1 MSRRF
6 VLLAVAVLMAAAPF
20 AASHEARANQ
30 ACAEEFG
37 PLRQTLE
44 SRGQAVQAA
53 IKAKRPREEICAVV
67 RRFQEAE
74 NRMVT
79 YMRNNQDWCM
89 IPETAVK
96 NAAASQ
102 GRTATLRRQ
111 ACAPAPT
118 QAQMA
123 PQQQA
128 QRPTGPG
135 LVESVGRPRLP
146 GGDTSGPTF
155 NTLMGNAL
163 TR

>member
-1 MSRRF
+1 MLRRF
-6 VLLAVAVLMAAAPF
+6 VLVAAALLTAAVPF
-20 AASHEARANQ
+20 AGSQPARANQ
-30 ACAEEFG
+30 ACAEEFV
-37 PLRQTLE
+37 PLRQALE

-74 NRMVT
+74 NRLVS

-89 IPETAVK
+89 IPDEAVK

-102 GRTATLRRQ
+102 GRTANLRKQ
-111 ACAPAPT
+111 ACAPGP
-118 QAQMA
+118 AQPQMGAA
-123 PQQQA
+123 PQP

-163 TR
+163 SR

>member
-6 VLLAVAVLMAAAPF
+6 VLVAVLT
-20 AASHEARANQ
+20 ASALLSGSHTARANQ
-30 ACAEEFG
+30 ACAEEFM
-37 PLRQTLE
+37 PLRQALE
-44 SRGQAVQAA
+44 TRGQAVQAA
-53 IKAKRPREEICAVV
+53 IKSKRPREEICAVV

-74 NRMVT
+74 NQLVT
-79 YMRNNQDWCM
+79 YMRSNMEWCM
-89 IPETAVK
+89 IPEQAVK

-102 GRTATLRRQ
+102 GRTANLRKQ
-111 ACAPAPT
+111 ACASGPPPG
-118 QAQMA
+118 QV
-123 PQQQA
+123 PPPQQA

-135 LVESVGRPRLP
+135 LVETVGRPRLP